1 MKILLALFA
10 VLAALAAVAVLA
22 VVQLVIKLA
31 PLLVLLAVA
40 VVVAKA
46 VQARRRP
53 PPPLM
58 PALPPA
64 QRVTPAVTAPPR
76 PVGWAPQARRVG
88 AVAGVDGARAGGVAA
103 SAHRDRRRCGGGR
116 APWLIPR

>member
-53 PPPLM
+53 
-58 PALPPA
+58 
-64 QRVTPAVTAPPR
+64 
-76 PVGWAPQARRVG
+76 
-88 AVAGVDGARAGGVAA
+88 VAG
-103 SAHRDRRRCGGGR
+103 
-116 APWLIPR
+116 WLEPCTSLCTLHMLAIVFPTRSNTSS

>member
-1 MKILLALFA
+1 MI
-10 VLAALAAVAVLA
+10 AVLA

-64 QRVTPAVTAPPR
+64 RRVTPAVTAPPR
-76 PVGWAPQARRVG
+76 PVGWAPQAPGGWVLLPVWMG
-88 AVAGVDGARAGGVAA
+88 PAPVAWRPPPTVIDADVEGE
-103 SAHRDRRRCGGGR
+103 HRG
-116 APWLIPR
+116 

>member
-64 QRVTPAVTAPPR
+64 FAVTVPVVTDTVTVIWPAVNSRSVT
-76 PVGWAPQARRVG
+76 V
-88 AVAGVDGARAGGVAA
+88 VAMSLSSPTWIRLLFAA
-103 SAHRDRRRCGGGR
+103 LKVSVVPLSITCV
-116 APWLIPR
+116 P